1 MIEAMTHVQIDFAF
15 NGSAAEYARLAE
27 RVAPQIAA
35 VPGLIWKVWIIDETR
50 GRAGGAY
57 LFANDAAATTY
68 LEGPGIAQ
76 LRNNPAVRDV
86 SIRRF
91 EVIAA
96 PSVITHAIRAA

>member
-1 MIEAMTHVQIDFAF
+1 MTEPMTHVQIDFAF
-15 NGSAAEYARLAE
+15 NGSVAEYTRLAE
-27 RVAPQIAA
+27 HVAPHIAA
-35 VPGLIWKVWIIDETR
+35 VPGLIWKVWIIDEMR

-76 LRNNPAVRDV
+76 LRNNPTVRDV

-91 EVIAA
+91 DVLAA
-96 PSVITHAIRAA
+96 PSVITHAVHAA

>member
-1 MIEAMTHVQIDFAF
+1 MTQAMTHVQIDFAF
-15 NGSAAEYARLAE
+15 NGSAADYTRLAE
-27 RVAPQIAA
+27 HVAPHIAS
-35 VPGLIWKVWIIDETR
+35 VPGLIWKVWLIDETR

-68 LEGPGIAQ
+68 LEGPGIVQ

-91 EVIAA
+91 DVLAA
-96 PSVITHAIRAA
+96 PSVITHAVRAA